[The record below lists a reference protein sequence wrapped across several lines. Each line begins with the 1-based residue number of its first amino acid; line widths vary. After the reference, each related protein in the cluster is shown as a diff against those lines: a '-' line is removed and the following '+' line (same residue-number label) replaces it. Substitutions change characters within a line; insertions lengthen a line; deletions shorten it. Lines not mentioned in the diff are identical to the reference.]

1 MKGVLKLRD
10 GIVEL
15 YRKVATSLPPDV
27 EEAMKASRG
36 AEAEGSEARKTLG
49 GIVEGVGTSRKLSR
63 LVCLEIGLPVFY
75 VRVPQGL
82 GHGDI
87 VTTILDATRI
97 ATTKVPLSSSAVDII
112 TDRNTG
118 DNTGRGIPLIHIEQ
132 SPNDIL
138 TFDLTLRCPDCENIG
153 QTYSLPDKALGA
165 GNDLEGIVK
174 CAVDAV
180 KRAGGKGCPPYVI
193 GIGAGAAKDQVT
205 ALSRKQL
212 LRKLPDRAEDSK
224 VAEIEARILGEV
236 NALGIGPL
244 GNSGAITALGVK
256 VALND
261 RLTSS
266 FIVDVFLSCWALR
279 RGRLIW

>member
-1 MKGVLKLRD
+1 VLKLRD

>member
-1 MKGVLKLRD
+1 LKGVLKLRD